1 MATLFIKQED
11 MVGIDKER
19 IEAYFNGEFSIEEEN
34 YLIDSFKEESNL
46 DELKEVLKEQ
56 WNNSLNEHTD
66 NHKLDHIL
74 YQLNFK
80 INNTPQKNA
89 ETPVHRLITW
99 YARIAAILLIPILV
113 YAGVITFHTQKSVA
127 DEGYAEISAPLGS
140 RIKFNLPDGSFGWL
154 NSGSTMKYA
163 LNFNQSRVVQLSG
176 EGFFDVKHDD
186 VHKFLVKTKFIDI
199 EVKGTAF
206 NVAAYSDEDQTDVT
220 LERGSILLKSDRFK
234 TPVEMKPDDQLTYN
248 PGKQTLTKS
257 NVPAR
262 NFSAWK
268 EGKLMLRNASLE
280 DLARQLGRWYN
291 VNVLVQ
297 NPQHADIR
305 YRATFED
312 ENLREVLRLLKI
324 SSPLD
329 FKIEDRV
336 READGSYSKQ
346 TIVLSVRKSK

>member
-1 MATLFIKQED
+1 MT
-11 MVGIDKER
+11 GIDKQR
-19 IEAYFNGEFSIEEEN
+19 IEAYFKGEFSIEEEN
-34 YLIDSFKEESNL
+34 YLINSFKEESSL
-46 DELKEVLKEQ
+46 KELKEVLEEQ
-56 WNNSLNEHTD
+56 WNKSLSEHVN

-74 YQLNFK
+74 HQLNYQ
-80 INNTPQKNA
+80 INNSPRENSVTKVKRMIN
-89 ETPVHRLITW
+89 W

-113 YAGVITFHTQKSVA
+113 YAGVVTYHNQKSTAV
-127 DEGYAEISAPLGS
+127 EGYAEISAPLGS
-140 RIKFNLPDGSFGWL
+140 RVKFNLPDGSFGWL

-163 LNFNQSRVVQLSG
+163 INFNQFREVQLTG
-176 EGFFDVKHDD
+176 EGYFDVKHDER
-186 VHKFLVKTKFIDI
+186 HKFLVKTKFLNV

-206 NVAAYSDEDQTDVT
+206 NIAAYADEDQIDVT
-220 LERGSILLKSDRFK
+220 LERGSILLKSDQFK
-234 TPVEMKPDDQLTYN
+234 TPVEMKPDDQITYY

-257 NVPAR
+257 NVPSQ

-291 VNVLVQ
+291 VNVRVL

-312 ENLREVLRLLKI
+312 ENLGEVLRLLKI

-329 FKIEDRV
+329 FKIEERV
-336 READGSYSKQ
+336 KEADGSYSKQ
-346 TIVLSVRKSK
+346 TIVLKVRKSN

>member
-1 MATLFIKQED
+1 MA
-11 MVGIDKER
+11 GIDKQR
-19 IEAYFNGEFSIEEEN
+19 IEAYFKGEFSIEEEN
-34 YLIDSFKEESNL
+34 YLINSFKEESNL
-46 DELKEVLKEQ
+46 EELKEVLKEQ
-56 WNNSLNEHTD
+56 WYNSLNEHKD
-66 NHKLDHIL
+66 KHKLDHIL

-113 YAGVITFHTQKSVA
+113 YAGIVTDHNQKSATV
-127 DEGYAEISAPLGS
+127 EGYAEISAPLGS

-163 LNFNQSRVVQLSG
+163 LNFNQSRIVQLSG
-176 EGFFDVKHDD
+176 EGFFDVKHDEG
-186 VHKFLVKTKFIDI
+186 HKFLVKTKFMDI

-206 NVAAYSDEDQTDVT
+206 NVAAYSDENQIDVT
-220 LERGSILLKSDRFK
+220 LERGSIFLKSDRFK
-234 TPVEMKPDDQLTYN
+234 TPVEMKPEDQITYY
-248 PGKQTLTKS
+248 PEKQTLTKS

-291 VNVLVQ
+291 VNVLIQ
-297 NPQHADIR
+297 NPLHTDIR

-324 SSPLD
+324 SSLLD

>member
-1 MATLFIKQED
+1 M
-11 MVGIDKER
+11 
-19 IEAYFNGEFSIEEEN
+19 
-34 YLIDSFKEESNL
+34 
-46 DELKEVLKEQ
+46 
-56 WNNSLNEHTD
+56 
-66 NHKLDHIL
+66 LDHIL
-74 YQLNFK
+74 YQLNYQ
-80 INNTPQKNA
+80 INNTLQKSE
-89 ETPVHRLITW
+89 ETPGHRLITW
-99 YARIAAILLIPILV
+99 YARIAAVLLIPILV
-113 YAGVITFHTQKSVA
+113 YAGILTHQNKKSVA
-127 DEGYAEISAPLGS
+127 VEGYAEISAPLGS

-154 NSGSTMKYA
+154 NSGSTLKYA
-163 LNFNQSRVVQLSG
+163 INFNQLREVQLTG
-176 EGFFDVKHDD
+176 EGYFDVKHDNA
-186 VHKFLVKTKFIDI
+186 HKFLVKTKFLNV

-206 NVAAYSDEDQTDVT
+206 NVAAYADEDQIDVT
-220 LERGSILLKSDRFK
+220 LERGSICLKSDRFN
-234 TPVEMKPDDQLTYN
+234 TPVEMKPDDQISYN

-257 NVPAR
+257 NVSSQ

-291 VNVLVQ
+291 VNVRVQ

-312 ENLREVLRLLKI
+312 ENLAEVLRLLKI

-346 TIVLSVRKSK
+346 TVVLKVRKSN